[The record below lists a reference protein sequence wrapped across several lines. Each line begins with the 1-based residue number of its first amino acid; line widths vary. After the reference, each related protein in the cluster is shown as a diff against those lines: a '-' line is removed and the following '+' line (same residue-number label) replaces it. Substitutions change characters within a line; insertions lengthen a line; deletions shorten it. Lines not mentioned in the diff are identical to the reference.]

1 MSEALISQD
10 ELNKLLQA
18 ERSKINTIRKPNFKS
33 SQIMENFEKNSK
45 LFSDRLKTERI
56 SVTQEEVEPR
66 REFIESNSSYANLDI

>member
-10 ELNKLLQA
+10 ELNKLSQA
-18 ERSKINTIRKPNFKS
+18 ERSKIKTIRKPNFKS

-56 SVTQEEVEPR
+56 SVTQEEVDSVLGKSR
-66 REFIESNSSYANLDI
+66 

>member
-18 ERSKINTIRKPNFKS
+18 ERSKIKNIRKPNFKS
-33 SQIMENFEKNSK
+33 SQIMENFAKNSK

-56 SVTQEEVEPR
+56 SVTQEEVDSVLGKNR
-66 REFIESNSSYANLDI
+66 

>member
-18 ERSKINTIRKPNFKS
+18 ERSKRKTIRKPNFKS
-33 SQIMENFEKNSK
+33 SQIMENFAKNSK

-56 SVTQEEVEPR
+56 SVTQEEVDSVLGKNR
-66 REFIESNSSYANLDI
+66 

>member
-18 ERSKINTIRKPNFKS
+18 ERSKIKTIRKPNFKS
-33 SQIMENFEKNSK
+33 LQIMENFAKNSK

-56 SVTQEEVEPR
+56 SVTQEEVDSVLGKKR
-66 REFIESNSSYANLDI
+66 

>member
-18 ERSKINTIRKPNFKS
+18 ERSKIKNIRKPNFKS
-33 SQIMENFEKNSK
+33 SQIMENFAKNSK

-56 SVTQEEVEPR
+56 SVTQEEVD
-66 REFIESNSSYANLDI
+66 SVLGKNL

>member
-18 ERSKINTIRKPNFKS
+18 EHSKIKTIRKPNFKS
-33 SQIMENFEKNSK
+33 SQIMENFAKNSK

-56 SVTQEEVEPR
+56 SVTQEEVDSVLGKNR
-66 REFIESNSSYANLDI
+66 

>member
-18 ERSKINTIRKPNFKS
+18 ERSKIKTIRKPNFKS
-33 SQIMENFEKNSK
+33 LQIMENFAKNSK

-56 SVTQEEVEPR
+56 SVTQEEVD
-66 REFIESNSSYANLDI
+66 SVLGKNL

>member
-18 ERSKINTIRKPNFKS
+18 ERSKIKTIRKPNFKS
-33 SQIMENFEKNSK
+33 SKIMENFAKNSK

-56 SVTQEEVEPR
+56 SVTQEEVDSVLGKSR
-66 REFIESNSSYANLDI
+66 

>member
-18 ERSKINTIRKPNFKS
+18 ERKKIKTIRKPNFKS

-56 SVTQEEVEPR
+56 SVTQEEVDSVLGKNR
-66 REFIESNSSYANLDI
+66 

>member
-18 ERSKINTIRKPNFKS
+18 ERSKIKTIRKPNFKS
-33 SQIMENFEKNSK
+33 SKIMENFAKNSK

-56 SVTQEEVEPR
+56 SVTQEEVDSVLGKNR
-66 REFIESNSSYANLDI
+66 

>member
-18 ERSKINTIRKPNFKS
+18 ERSKIKTIRKPSFKS
-33 SQIMENFEKNSK
+33 SQIMENFAKNSK

-56 SVTQEEVEPR
+56 SVTQEEVDSVLGKKR
-66 REFIESNSSYANLDI
+66 

>member
-18 ERSKINTIRKPNFKS
+18 ERSKIKTIRKPNFKS
-33 SQIMENFEKNSK
+33 LQIMENFAKNSK

-56 SVTQEEVEPR
+56 SVTQEEVDSVLGKNR
-66 REFIESNSSYANLDI
+66 